1 MTREQNDVDLSNS
14 ERASIANNN
23 NADAF
28 LRIHANGS
36 DDSETTGM
44 MTICQ
49 TPDNPYNAS
58 LYEQSKRLSETLLDS
73 MVKITGAN
81 RETVWKTDSM
91 SGINWATVP
100 TTIIEMGYMSNPKED
115 EKLSEDSY
123 QNEIVQG
130 IEDGL
135 DQYFEQ

>member
-1 MTREQNDVDLSNS
+1 MMTREQNDVDLSNS

-81 RETVWKTDSM
+81 REKDSM
-91 SGINWATVP
+91 SGINWAAVP